1 MTPSDKFMYVG
12 GSHAVMENTRQD
24 RSSVMEMKSL
34 VLRQTERLDSNHF
47 EALFMGLL
55 LTYTL
60 LLIYTAL
67 GYGSQA
73 RLFPLLVGGPLLG
86 LILLRLDLLLT
97 NHIQRGSSGVFQDM
111 TDGLRDEESSSVDAM
126 TQYRRESEI
135 ILWLVT
141 ALVLIW
147 AIGFQIALVVFVFLF
162 VYSHERDLIRAL
174 GSTVI
179 AYGIV
184 YLLFVQLLSVNLYEP
199 ALLPDPVMSTLP

>member
-1 MTPSDKFMYVG
+1 
-12 GSHAVMENTRQD
+12 MENTRQNG
-24 RSSVMEMKSL
+24 SSATGVKSL
-34 VLRQTERLDSNHF
+34 VLRQARRLDSNHF
-47 EALFMGLL
+47 EALFIGLL
-55 LTYTL
+55 FTYTL

-67 GYGSQA
+67 GYGSQP

-86 LILLRLDLLLT
+86 LIILRLDLLLT
-97 NHIQRGSSGVFQDM
+97 NHIQLGSSGVFQDM
-111 TDGLRDEESSSVDAM
+111 TDGLMDDEPNPIDPM
-126 TQYRRESEI
+126 TKYRREAEI

-141 ALVLIW
+141 ALVLVW

-174 GSTVI
+174 GSTLI

-199 ALLPDPVMSTLP
+199 ALLPESIMNTLP